1 MGLRKGTPDPMAKKR
16 SIYHEIGECSR
27 MYTRFPTVSTMIFFR
42 GLCLNSEELVCINSF
57 SINCYLIYFFIK

>member
-27 MYTRFPTVSTMIFFR
+27 MYTLASPLSAR
-42 GLCLNSEELVCINSF
+42 
-57 SINCYLIYFFIK
+57 

>member
-27 MYTRFPTVSTMIFFR
+27 MYTLASP
-42 GLCLNSEELVCINSF
+42 L
-57 SINCYLIYFFIK
+57 